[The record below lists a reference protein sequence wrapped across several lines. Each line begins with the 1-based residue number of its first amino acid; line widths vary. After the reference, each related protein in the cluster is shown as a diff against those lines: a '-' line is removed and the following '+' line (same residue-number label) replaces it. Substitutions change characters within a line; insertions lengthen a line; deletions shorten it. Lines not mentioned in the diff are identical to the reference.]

1 MIDVSKRQ
9 ERFRAKATAADSPCV
24 PEQLVFQRVR
34 LTSMSAIKKASGL
47 LEDRLRR
54 RVMRNADLTH
64 IMRHTGNYAV
74 SAGVAS
80 QPAATPATI
89 ATMFQAESKNESAVE
104 ADIRR
109 RAEDRSLFEFCQNF
123 GLNLRIPRSEQV
135 LGNMWGVHL
144 AQWLLLLSEREL
156 SVIEAQFRLEV
167 LLSVG
172 AIVFA
177 ADKATG
183 KYIQDHDLK
192 AGMLQCGANSVRALS
207 HRRLML
213 AKRLPLDE
221 LRRKAL
227 EEVYLKS
234 EREALTRKEH
244 SEQSSPGGRGGG
256 GGGKHEEGE
265 NTGKR
270 ERKLSL
276 VVDTEAATKE
286 EQSKMKYK
294 MQRLDKLKFRAD
306 ALIQAGLGELA
317 VRLF

>member
-1 MIDVSKRQ
+1 MSQKDKS
-9 ERFRAKATAADSPCV
+9 DSEQRLAESTCV
-24 PEQLVFQRVR
+24 PQESSGGVFQRVR
-34 LTSMSAIKKASGL
+34 LTSMSAIKKANGL

-54 RVMRNADLTH
+54 KVMRNADLSH
-64 IMRHTGNYAV
+64 IMRHTGKSTA

-89 ATMFQAESKNESAVE
+89 ATMYQAVSANESAVE

-109 RAEDRSLFEFCQNF
+109 RAEDRSLFEFCDNF
-123 GLNLRIPRSEQV
+123 GLNLRIPRSELV
-135 LGNMWGVHL
+135 LGNMWGIKL
-144 AQWLLLLSEREL
+144 AQWMLLLSEREL
-156 SVIEAQFRLEV
+156 SVVEAQFRMEV

-183 KYIQDHDLK
+183 KYIQDHDFK

-213 AKRLPLDE
+213 AKGLPLDE

-227 EEVYLKS
+227 EEVYLKC
-234 EREALTRKEH
+234 EREALTKRKEH
-244 SEQSSPGGRGGG
+244 SEHSSPLSLGGE
-256 GGGKHEEGE
+256 GKYEEGE

-270 ERKLSL
+270 ERKLTL
-276 VVDTEAATKE
+276 VVDTEAANKE

-317 VRLF
+317 VGLL